1 MDEMDLK
8 EDLMKNDIVILIVQK
23 NDITNKL
30 VEANKLTK
38 TDPKVSVMMLRKA
51 TLDDISFIKYVH
63 NVISQVRLAGL
74 KGLFLCLKE
83 DLNEQLMEDLK
94 MFVDELKEV

>member
-1 MDEMDLK
+1 MELK

-23 NDITNKL
+23 NDIINKL

-51 TLDDISFIKYVH
+51 TLDDTDFVRYVH

-83 DLNEQLMEDLK
+83 DLNEEVKEDLK
-94 MFVDELKEV
+94 MFVDKVKEV

>member
-1 MDEMDLK
+1 MELK
-8 EDLMKNDIVILIVQK
+8 EDLVKNDIVILIVQK
-23 NDITNKL
+23 NDIIHKL
-30 VEANKLTK
+30 VEVNKLTK

-51 TLDDISFIKYVH
+51 TLDDINFVKYVH

-83 DLNEQLMEDLK
+83 DLNEEVKEDLK
-94 MFVDELKEV
+94 MFVDKLKEV